1 MWIAVDSDPLG
12 ENQDVA
18 PLGVYVAGSFN
29 EWNPNATMLT
39 MQEDQIYE
47 ISLELQPGEYE
58 FKFINGNSW
67 NDVEEV
73 PYSCNLELL
82 NS

>member
-1 MWIAVDSDPLG
+1 M
-12 ENQDVA
+12 A
-18 PLGVYVAGSFN
+18 PLGVHVAGSFN
-29 EWNPNATMLT
+29 GWNAKTRMLT

-67 NDVEEV
+67 NGLEEV
-73 PYSCNLELL
+73 PYSCNLELNRL
-82 NS
+82 F